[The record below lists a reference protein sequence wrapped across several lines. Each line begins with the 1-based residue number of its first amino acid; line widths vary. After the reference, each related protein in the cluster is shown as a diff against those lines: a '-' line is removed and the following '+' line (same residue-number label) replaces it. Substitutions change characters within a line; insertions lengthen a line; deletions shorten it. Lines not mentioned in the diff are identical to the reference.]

1 MTTAMMA
8 PQKIATI
15 FGRTGFLGRYIVRD
29 LARAGYIVK
38 IATRIPES
46 AYFLRTYGTVGQI
59 VPVHCL
65 YQDQDSID
73 RAVEGSDVI
82 INCVGILFE
91 RRRNTFRRIHVE
103 LAQSIASA
111 AARLGAARLVHIS
124 ALGVDRAKS
133 RYAKTKLEGERA
145 VLTAFPAA
153 TILRPGVIFGPEDG
167 FFNMFAGLARFLPV
181 LPLIGGKT
189 KLQPVYVGDVAK
201 AVMAVLTLSP
211 RGLDTPLGCVY
222 ELGGPEVITMRDVYT
237 RIFGWT
243 GQSRCLLPLP
253 FPLATLN
260 AAFLQLI
267 PPRPLLT
274 PDQVTSLKTDSVV
287 SENATGLAAL
297 GIEATAMGQIV
308 PGYMERFRSGGRFG
322 NSKTA

>member
-1 MTTAMMA
+1 MTTA
-8 PQKIATI
+8 KIATI
-15 FGRTGFLGRYIVRD
+15 FGGTGFLGRYIVRD

-38 IATRIPES
+38 IATRFPES
-46 AYFLRTYGTVGQI
+46 AYFLRTHGTVGQI
-59 VPVHCL
+59 VPFHCV

-73 RAVEGSDVI
+73 RAVQGSDLV

-103 LAQSIASA
+103 LAQSIAA
-111 AARLGAARLVHIS
+111 ASARLGVDRLIHVS

-145 VLTAFPAA
+145 VLAAFPRA
-153 TILRPGVIFGPEDG
+153 TILRPGVIFGPEDR

-189 KLQPVYVGDVAK
+189 RMQPVYVGDVAD
-201 AVMAVLTLSP
+201 AVSAVLKLSP
-211 RGLDTPLGCVY
+211 HGLDAPQGCVY
-222 ELGGPEVITMRDVYT
+222 ELGGPEIVTMREIYT

-243 GQSRCLLPLP
+243 GQARCLLPLA

-260 AAFLQLI
+260 AAVLQLI

-274 PDQVTSLKTDSVV
+274 PDQVASLKTDSVV
-287 SENATGLAAL
+287 SEGASGFAAL
-297 GIEATAMGQIV
+297 GIQPTAMGMIV
-308 PGYMERFRSGGRFG
+308 PGYLERFRSGGRFA
-322 NSKTA
+322 NNKTA